1 MRNATRT
8 TKTDARGTFGKNGW
22 SNIAN
27 LAAVLEAPAA
37 LKSEPKAKKAPKA
50 EKTGEHLVVDGT
62 LVKVLAHADGRA
74 WLTVRDGLVAL
85 GMEGDTLINATD
97 AEAAPLFAKLGKT
110 VSLGIT
116 QVGMRNTLSHTFAK
130 A

>member
-1 MRNATRT
+1 MRNAT
-8 TKTDARGTFGKNGW
+8 KSTDARGTFGKNGW

-74 WLTVRDGLVAL
+74 WLTVRDG
-85 GMEGDTLINATD
+85 EEDTLINATV
-97 AEAAPLFAKLGKT
+97 AEAAPLFAWLGNR
-110 VSLGIT
+110 VSLNIT
-116 QVGMRNTLSHTFAK
+116 RVGMRNTLA
-130 A
+130 